1 VDEGRLSPAA
11 AANHPQRSLIMRALQ
26 GSTDADPDLAIH
38 EAILGD
44 RYLLC
49 SDGLTD
55 VVSDEAVHELL
66 STIDDAD
73 DAVNRLIELAIQ
85 NGGPDNITCIVADV
99 VDSAAGPVRPSRDTQ
114 MVGAA
119 ANGDADSLL
128 RAATGGAAGK
138 QVPGQVA
145 GAPSASVNGHRRTRL
160 QPRDGYQDPDDDS
173 AGTRRRWPVVTS
185 IFVLLVLLVVGGLF
199 VGYRFTQNEYYLAS
213 DGGNLTI
220 YRGVSQ
226 KIAWISLSSVYQR
239 TGIPSSQVPAGL
251 TLPTTPT
258 TLATTQQ
265 TVLRIKHTT
274 ICKQAVQERSI
285 WLLHK
290 PKPVRTTII
299 SKNGTRHVKT
309 VVKPY
314 RREPPLP
321 VYCPAL
327 GYQ

>member
-1 VDEGRLSPAA
+1 
-11 AANHPQRSLIMRALQ
+11 
-26 GSTDADPDLAIH
+26 
-38 EAILGD
+38 
-44 RYLLC
+44 
-49 SDGLTD
+49 

-73 DAVNRLIELAIQ
+73 DAVNQLIELAIQ

-99 VDSAAGPVRPSRDTQ
+99 VDSAAGSVRPSRDTQ

-128 RAATGGAAGK
+128 RAATTGAAVQQPSGK
-138 QVPGQVA
+138 HLASQAA
-145 GAPSASVNGHRRTRL
+145 GAPSASVNGHRRRGL
-160 QPRDGYQDPDDDS
+160 QPRDGYEDPDDDS
-173 AGTRRRWPVVTS
+173 AVARRRWPVVTS